1 MLFLDPIQ
9 AVEPRVVLNCEE
21 GSSEEETSNTM
32 FRSER
37 KEERG
42 RVTSFEPQDFLLV
55 FEKNPIW
62 LLALNPSFTRKIY
75 CNNCKTLLDLL
86 SLCEDNKI
94 ENSLYQE
101 TILTLCS
108 QRFRFS
114 VPLPNVTT
122 IISG

>member
-1 MLFLDPIQ
+1 MVYD
-9 AVEPRVVLNCEE
+9 ANGE
-21 GSSEEETSNTM
+21 GSSEEETSITM

-42 RVTSFEPQDFLLV
+42 RVTLFEPQDFLLV
-55 FEKNPIW
+55 FEKYPIW

-94 ENSLYQE
+94 ENSLY
-101 TILTLCS
+101 
-108 QRFRFS
+108 
-114 VPLPNVTT
+114 
-122 IISG
+122 